1 MSVVQDRN
9 LESGGLWLD
18 VPGVR
23 TKQEYPHLPIWPHAS
38 LSGPEPQVVE
48 SKPNWWKF

>member
-23 TKQEYPHLPIWPHAS
+23 TNQEYPHLPIWPHAS
-38 LSGPEPQVVE
+38 LSGPEPQVT
-48 SKPNWWKF
+48 SL